1 MQAVPGSLISY
12 CYYIIFPEERKM
24 EMATAKKLPSGSWH
38 IQVYCGKDK
47 NGKKIIKSFTAPTKR
62 AVELA
67 AAEYAVHQKDPLQV
81 SVTVYDAIETYITGR
96 TGVLS
101 PSTIRGY
108 RMQQKHAFDLIG
120 SLRLCDLSSQI
131 VQEYIS
137 RIAKD
142 YSPKSVKN
150 IYSLFLAAVTYV
162 DPSLHFHVVLPA
174 KPQREVTV
182 PTDEEVQRLIDAA
195 PRDLKVAICLAAFGT
210 LRAGEVCA
218 VTYRDLNRKECFL
231 HIHRDVV
238 RDEYGLWVTK
248 ETPKN
253 EGSNRYVELPQKL
266 IDLIGDGKPDDRI
279 VPLVPHSL
287 ATGFTRLRNRVGVN
301 IRFHDLRH
309 YSASIMHAIGIP
321 DQYIMDRGGWK
332 TDSTLKSVY
341 RNVLKD
347 KKNDFTDKTNQYFSE
362 TFRIEA

>member
-1 MQAVPGSLISY
+1 
-12 CYYIIFPEERKM
+12 
-24 EMATAKKLPSGSWH
+24 MAKAKKLASGSWRV
-38 IQVYCGKDK
+38 QVMSGGKR
-47 NGKKIIKSFTAPTKR
+47 KSFTAPSR
-62 AVELA
+62 REAELLA
-67 AAEYAVHQKDPLQV
+67 AEWAAHQGEPLTV
-81 SVTVYDAIETYITGR
+81 SCTVFEAIDTYITGR

-108 RMQQKHAFDLIG
+108 RMFEKHAYDLIG
-120 SLRLCDLSSQI
+120 ALRLCDLTSKV
-131 VQEYIS
+131 VQEYIQRIS
-137 RIAKD
+137 RS

-150 IYSLFLAAVTYV
+150 IYSLFLASVTYV
-162 DPSLHFHVVLPA
+162 DPGLHFHVVLPSR
-174 KPQREVTV
+174 PPREVTV

-195 PRDLKVAICLAAFGT
+195 PHDLKVAICLAAFGT

-218 VTYRDLNRKECFL
+218 LTYKDLDRKTNFL
-231 HIHRDVV
+231 HVHRDVV
-238 RDEYGLWVTK
+238 RDEDGLWVLK
-248 ETPKN
+248 EMPKN
-253 EGSNRYVELPQKL
+253 ESSNRYVELPPELVQ
-266 IDLIGDGKPDDRI
+266 LIGTGDPAAKI

-287 ATGFTRLRNRVGVN
+287 ATGFQRLRKKTDVD

-332 TDSTLKSVY
+332 TDSTLKAVY

-347 KKNDFTDKTNQYFSE
+347 KKSDFTDKTNQYFSD